1 MIDAAAPGSR
11 APSEPLRIPRVTI
24 DIAGSTLDTVHTAVL
39 GSLRV
44 RREASAPAACELV
57 FEDPA
62 DAQRLELSLR
72 LGAEV
77 EVRVEGVAGSLFSG
91 ELLTVERVFAPD
103 GTLQVTARC
112 QDAAHR
118 LRGDSRLRA
127 FVDVSVAELAR
138 ELAGEVELGVEADAE
153 GPRLPRLVQDGRS
166 SLEVLTSVTRAAGL
180 WWQVIDGKVVLFGTE
195 GIGRE
200 TEVEYGVDVLE
211 AVVTTSA
218 LANRAGWRLM
228 GWDPVSGSVKTGSS
242 DADAAA
248 PGARQAVSGGRIA
261 VDTDHLDTLAGGLV
275 ADDAAVARS
284 LRAVVQGDAAIFPGV
299 RIVVRG
305 LTSDAS
311 DPFLVLAADHVVD
324 SFSGYVCTV
333 TSEVPPHLRLR
344 DHLERVPARE
354 ASSITLGEVL
364 RIDDPE
370 GRGRVRVAL
379 SAYDRIESEWLP
391 VLALGA
397 GEEKGLSLQ
406 PDVGDH
412 VVVAHDARDPGR
424 GVVLGG
430 VRTTDGGEPAV
441 GVVDGAVGVYGMRLP
456 TGQSLR
462 MAAANDTVVVVNQG
476 GSKIEL
482 SEAGVLVHAE
492 GDLVLEAP
500 GHLLRLRAE
509 RIELEQA

>member
-1 MIDAAAPGSR
+1 MTNAPTQTARTAS
-11 APSEPLRIPRVTI
+11 APLRVPRVSVAI
-24 DIAGSTLDTVHTAVL
+24 SGSALDTENTALL

-62 DAQRLELSLR
+62 DPNALERSLA
-72 LGAEV
+72 LGSEV
-77 EVRVEGVAGSLFSG
+77 DVRIEGMAGSLFRG
-91 ELLTVERVFAPD
+91 DLLTVERIFAPD
-103 GTLQVTARC
+103 GTVQVTVRC
-112 QDAAHR
+112 QDATHR

-138 ELAGEVELGVEADAE
+138 ELAGEAGIGFEAHAQ
-153 GPRLPRLVQDGRS
+153 GPRLPRFVQDGRS
-166 SLEVLTSVTRAAGL
+166 SLEVLTQVTRAAGL
-180 WWQVIDGKVVLFGTE
+180 WWQVIDGKLALFDAEGT
-195 GIGRE
+195 GRQS
-200 TEVEYGVDVLE
+200 EVEFGSDVLE
-211 AVVTTSA
+211 AVVKTSA

-228 GWDPVSGSVKTGSS
+228 GWDPVSGAVVTGSTS
-242 DADAAA
+242 ADAAA
-248 PGARQAVSGGRIA
+248 PGAHDAVSGGRIA
-261 VDTDHLDTLAGGLV
+261 VDTEHLDALAGGLV
-275 ADDAAVARS
+275 ADDEAIARS
-284 LRAVVQGDAAIFPGV
+284 LRAVVQGDAALVPGV
-299 RIVVRG
+299 RLVVHG
-305 LTSDAS
+305 LIPDAS
-311 DPFLVLAADHVVD
+311 DPFLVLTADHVID
-324 SFSGYVCTV
+324 PFGGYLCTV
-333 TSEVPPHLRLR
+333 TSETPSHLQLR
-344 DHLERVPARE
+344 DRLERAPARE

-397 GEEKGLSLQ
+397 GEAKGLTLQ

-412 VVVAHDARDPGR
+412 VVVAHDSRDPGR

-430 VRTTDGGEPAV
+430 VRTSAGGEPAV
-441 GVVDGAVGVYGMRLP
+441 GVVDGAVGVYGMGLP

-462 MAAANDTVVVVNQG
+462 LAAANDTVVVANQG
-476 GSKIEL
+476 GSRIEITD
-482 SEAGVLVHAE
+482 AGIVVHAA